1 VVLRTPDK
9 EILII
14 TKGADSVIF
23 ALAAKGQEELKE
35 RLNIDLEFYS
45 EDGLRTLCYAMSKM
59 TEDEYQSWSA
69 AYEKASVCLA
79 DRDEQIAKVALLIEK
94 GTV

>member
-1 VVLRTPDK
+1 VILRTPDK

-23 ALAAKGQEELKE
+23 ELAAEGQEKLKDC
-35 RLNIDLEFYS
+35 LNLDLEYYS

-59 TEDEYQSWSA
+59 TEKEYQSWSVK
-69 AYEKASVCLA
+69 YEKAALCMA
-79 DRDEQIAKVALLIEK
+79 DRDEQIAKLALIIEK
-94 GTV
+94 GII